1 MKYVDM
7 LFPLLFVLVAVSP
20 SLSSRRC
27 FFIRTAFG
35 GQNRCF
41 YFFEGA
47 MMREKVMRGNPF
59 ASVLPGIDVIYILF
73 GAIDCH
79 SSNQATD
86 G

>member
-1 MKYVDM
+1 
-7 LFPLLFVLVAVSP
+7 
-20 SLSSRRC
+20 
-27 FFIRTAFG
+27 
-35 GQNRCF
+35 
-41 YFFEGA
+41 

-79 SSNQATD
+79 SSNQAAD